1 MNKTLSI
8 GLAGF
13 SFIIE
18 EHAYIKLSDYLAAL
32 RNSLDANEADE
43 VMHDIEIRMVEIFND
58 TLGKREVINDVD
70 VERVISQIGKP
81 EEIEEQEEAYYSEN
95 KSKSNAK
102 SSANFSGNKQLFRD
116 PEKQKIA
123 GVCAGLAHY
132 VGMDISA
139 MRAIWLGIAILGVF
153 SAAISTM
160 LIILIYVIL
169 WAVLPKA
176 TTATDFLKMKGK
188 PMNFDNLKNE
198 STKIVQFANESS
210 QRVGEIYNENKPYI
224 NNAGNGLWNIIK
236 YFVGGIL
243 ALMAVSSIIGVFVL
257 FGMFGV
263 DSNFPGANEMK
274 FYFDDDGLY
283 NVLSAIIII
292 GSLIPAIL
300 FSLLSIKIFSP
311 KTKLRNIGWVI
322 GALFITLMA
331 LGTFF
336 GLSMAKKEAFLK
348 GNKEDA
354 QNVEINT
361 NSDSLYVDMKQVTIP
376 QNFIGYDDDI
386 YSDKKMVFEE
396 DYPSVD
402 VTRKSDIT
410 TPYLIIKK
418 EGKGYN
424 VPINLTVPVEIQ
436 GNKILLPNFMK
447 YPYSER
453 FRNYNV
459 NYELVVPKN
468 TRVFAVRD
476 NVINL
481 DDDVDND
488 GEKDD
493 NSNGVV
499 ISKNQIKINGSTIQ
513 YNENDKDSVIIN
525 GKKVPKSDAEA
536 IMDSM
541 KTDLKNLKNIDISIN
556 KDKKEVSIKTK

>member
-1 MNKTLSI
+1 
-8 GLAGF
+8 
-13 SFIIE
+13 
-18 EHAYIKLSDYLAAL
+18 
-32 RNSLDANEADE
+32 
-43 VMHDIEIRMVEIFND
+43 
-58 TLGKREVINDVD
+58 
-70 VERVISQIGKP
+70 
-81 EEIEEQEEAYYSEN
+81 
-95 KSKSNAK
+95 
-102 SSANFSGNKQLFRD
+102 
-116 PEKQKIA
+116 
-123 GVCAGLAHY
+123 
-132 VGMDISA
+132 
-139 MRAIWLGIAILGVF
+139 
-153 SAAISTM
+153 
-160 LIILIYVIL
+160 
-169 WAVLPKA
+169 
-176 TTATDFLKMKGK
+176 
-188 PMNFDNLKNE
+188 
-198 STKIVQFANESS
+198 
-210 QRVGEIYNENKPYI
+210 
-224 NNAGNGLWNIIK
+224 
-236 YFVGGIL
+236 
-243 ALMAVSSIIGVFVL
+243 
-257 FGMFGV
+257 
-263 DSNFPGANEMK
+263 
-274 FYFDDDGLY
+274 
-283 NVLSAIIII
+283 
-292 GSLIPAIL
+292 
-300 FSLLSIKIFSP
+300 
-311 KTKLRNIGWVI
+311 
-322 GALFITLMA
+322 MA

-459 NYELVVPKN
+459 NYELVIPKN

-476 NVINL
+476 NFINL